1 MHGSSSVLGLSS
13 QTWTYVE
20 VASGLLLL
28 ATTARTAAN
37 TIGGQGIFGYGKN
50 QTLANYGKKNSAN
63 WASLQA
69 LSLAIVAVTMLKN
82 NLDAVAEQMDTFVS
96 FVSFLND
103 QFQIAVSKRRFGAS
117 DGDTELHYDIYLSG
131 LCQFLGLSGDLP
143 VHETV
148 VQILQDTLGSL
159 RLSEHAPAQNEFADL
174 FELYLESGLVDWD
187 FVDGVIKS
195 SDRSLRSLVIT
206 HLSIDNVEEVLP
218 RILKWVEHDS
228 ASMMRLADVLKGA
241 HNQLQA
247 AVLSALSDASASS
260 AMVMLLTRFRD
271 VEVFKNVIDSLRDED
286 GLLDTDQESNVSPL
300 FNALSVMATD
310 KAEYYLRDLSD
321 DKDLSFEL
329 RLLATRAA
337 KVAYRRRVPLHV
349 RRADR
354 S

>member
-1 MHGSSSVLGLSS
+1 NDLCGER
-13 QTWTYVE
+13 Y
-20 VASGLLLL
+20 
-28 ATTARTAAN
+28 
-37 TIGGQGIFGYGKN
+37 Y
-50 QTLANYGKKNSAN
+50 TLANALNNS
-63 WASLQA
+63 SPVPVVEA
-69 LSLAIVAVTMLKN
+69 LEAFQKDYTLDFTNSFPDLGYQGMGYENVPDAFTMLKN